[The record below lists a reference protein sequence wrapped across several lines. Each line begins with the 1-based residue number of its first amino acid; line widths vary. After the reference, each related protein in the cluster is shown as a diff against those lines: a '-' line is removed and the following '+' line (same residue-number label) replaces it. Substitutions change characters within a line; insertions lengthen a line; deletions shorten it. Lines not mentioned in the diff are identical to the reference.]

1 MPLHCQKK
9 KKNQKKRNIKSQKI
23 DKRKRKMLVSKHT
36 ITECTK
42 VTTNNWD
49 IRPSV
54 TVKALLANISW
65 MAKQIHMIEL
75 VLESA
80 YQIVSNDI

>member
-1 MPLHCQKK
+1 MCWKAQI
-9 KKNQKKRNIKSQKI
+9 RAICTY
-23 DKRKRKMLVSKHT
+23 MG
-36 ITECTK
+36 CTK
-42 VTTNNWD
+42 AITKNWD

-65 MAKQIHMIEL
+65 MARWIYMIEL

-80 YQIVSNDI
+80 HQTISDDIYIS